1 MQMGPHPRGLSSNQ
15 QTTMKTTHIYSYLSI
30 IIFFYPGLIS
40 TTNEAAEH
48 RTAHTPTTHS
58 LFPIPTNP
66 PSPPIPNP
74 DSYPFKALNLKHK

>member
-1 MQMGPHPRGLSSNQ
+1 
-15 QTTMKTTHIYSYLSI
+15 MKTTHIYSYLSI

-74 DSYPFKALNLKHK
+74 DSYPFNPNEYGICTFGAAFFVLQIAPTEQ